1 MRRGEWASATPIHGL
16 KLHRSHTVEQIAR
29 LFDIHKNT
37 VRAWVKQGLQPIDG
51 RRPALFHGPV
61 LVAFLQRR
69 RESAKQPCPPG
80 HIYCLPCR
88 APKAPAGNMAEFV
101 PVTDTTGNLR
111 GICPDCDRLIH
122 RRVNQVKIKAIQGNL
137 EITFADAPRRISPT
151 SGRAYYS
158 QANIRQLWG
167 PSIAKELV
175 KEPAPEAFKKKVL
188 EVFTPRLTHELER
201 MIKSIDARA
210 HMAPGQLSASESTA

>member
-1 MRRGEWASATPIHGL
+1 MQDYRCSEPRSTKNAPRLARTGRFLSTEGRNLRHRRWRYEARRMGKRHPNPRL
-16 KLHRSHTVEQIAR
+16 VKLHRSYTVEQIAR

-51 RRPALFHGPV
+51 LRPALFHGPV

-69 RESAKQPCPPG
+69 RESAKQPCLPG

-111 GICPDCDRLIH
+111 GICPDCDR
-122 RRVNQVKIKAIQGNL
+122 
-137 EITFADAPRRISPT
+137 SPA
-151 SGRAYYS
+151 G
-158 QANIRQLWG
+158 
-167 PSIAKELV
+167 
-175 KEPAPEAFKKKVL
+175 
-188 EVFTPRLTHELER
+188 
-201 MIKSIDARA
+201 
-210 HMAPGQLSASESTA
+210 

>member
-1 MRRGEWASATPIHGL
+1 MRHGGKRHPNPRL
-16 KLHRSHTVEQIAR
+16 VKLHRSYTVEQIAR

-51 RRPALFHGPV
+51 LRPALFHGPV

-69 RESAKQPCPPG
+69 RESAKQTCPPG

-101 PVTDTTGNLR
+101 PVTDTAGNLR

-122 RRVNQVKIKAIQGNL
+122 RRVNQAKIKAIQGNL
-137 EITFADAPRRISPT
+137 EITFADAPPRIRERITPSVNCD
-151 SGRAYYS
+151 SG
-158 QANIRQLWG
+158 
-167 PSIAKELV
+167 KE
-175 KEPAPEAFKKKVL
+175 
-188 EVFTPRLTHELER
+188 
-201 MIKSIDARA
+201 
-210 HMAPGQLSASESTA
+210 G

>member
-1 MRRGEWASATPIHGL
+1 MRQRIWTHGRKRASARRAAQLRWQYEARRMGKRHPNPRL
-16 KLHRSHTVEQIAR
+16 VKLHRSYAVEQIAR
-29 LFDIHKNT
+29 LFDVHKNT

-51 RRPALFHGPV
+51 QRPALFHGPV

-122 RRVNQVKIKAIQGNL
+122 RRVNQAKIEAIQGNL
-137 EITFADAPRRISPT
+137 EITFADAPPRIRERITPSVNCD
-151 SGRAYYS
+151 SG
-158 QANIRQLWG
+158 
-167 PSIAKELV
+167 KE
-175 KEPAPEAFKKKVL
+175 
-188 EVFTPRLTHELER
+188 
-201 MIKSIDARA
+201 
-210 HMAPGQLSASESTA
+210 G